1 MAFPST
7 SNLSFALPSAFRCC
21 GIGAGGA
28 VFDASSPLLRV
39 ICGRS
44 RLVRASLSGGDAD
57 GSMIL
62 GNVGNFWDQDVYVF

>member
-7 SNLSFALPSAFRCC
+7 SNLSFALPSAFRYC
-21 GIGAGGA
+21 GVGAGGA

-44 RLVRASLSGGDAD
+44 RLVRASLSSGGTD
-57 GSMIL
+57 GGMIL
-62 GNVGNFWDQDVYVF
+62 GNVSDFWD